1 MPAAEQFDVPEKNHP
16 TTWTGFTVDKI
27 IAIPP
32 PPRKKKKK
40 NPCPGGAT
48 ILVKEKRQ

>member
-1 MPAAEQFDVPEKNHP
+1 MPAAEQFGVPEKNHP

-32 PPRKKKKK
+32 PPRKKKK